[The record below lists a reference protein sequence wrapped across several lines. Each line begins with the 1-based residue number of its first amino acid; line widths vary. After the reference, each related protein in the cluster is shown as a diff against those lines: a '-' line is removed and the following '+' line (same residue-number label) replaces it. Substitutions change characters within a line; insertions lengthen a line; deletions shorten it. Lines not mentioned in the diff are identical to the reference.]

1 MSRAFQLRV
10 VANQLP
16 VTLFQIATILCLVAA
31 ANAAAVLPVESSVVK
46 SDRVGDSFSYSIHQ
60 NQGYAVG
67 DVASLYPYEVKGDK
81 IKQIVPAT
89 AYVAPVDVKPT
100 ELKHVL
106 PIGPLEEYKQVL
118 PVSPIQLKSTV
129 LPAGTYMSAEPLK
142 NIELKSYVQ
151 PAYVA
156 PLKGVELKSF
166 VHPPTTVFT
175 TAPVKN
181 VGFIQPSTAYVSP
194 AITYT
199 HDPAVPITYG
209 ANVYPYGTWSY
220 PIMKPEK
227 VY

>member
-1 MSRAFQLRV
+1 MSHTFQLRV
-10 VANQLP
+10 VAKQLP
-16 VTLFQIATILCLVAA
+16 VTLFQIATILCLVVA
-31 ANAAAVLPVESSVVK
+31 ANAASVLPVESSVVK

-60 NQGYAVG
+60 NQGYDVG

-81 IKQIVPAT
+81 IKQVVPAT
-89 AYVAPVDVKPT
+89 AYVAPVEVKPT

-106 PIGPLEEYKQVL
+106 PVGPLEEYKQVL

-129 LPAGTYMSAEPLK
+129 LPAATYMSAEPLK
-142 NIELKSYVQ
+142 NIEFKGYVQ
-151 PAYVA
+151 PTYVS

-166 VHPPTTVFT
+166 VQPPTTVFT

-194 AITYT
+194 AITYSP
-199 HDPAVPITYG
+199 DPAVPVTYG
-209 ANVYPYGTWSY
+209 ANVYPYTTWSY

-227 VY
+227 LY

>member
-1 MSRAFQLRV
+1 VAKQL
-10 VANQLP
+10 AI
-16 VTLFQIATILCLVAA
+16 TLFQIATILCLVAA

-67 DVASLYPYEVKGDK
+67 DVASLYPYEVKVDK
-81 IKQIVPAT
+81 IKQVVPAT
-89 AYVAPVDVKPT
+89 AYVGPVDVKPT

-106 PIGPLEEYKQVL
+106 PIAPLEEYKQVL
-118 PVSPIQLKSTV
+118 PVSPIQIKSTV
-129 LPAGTYMSAEPLK
+129 LPGATYMSAESLK
-142 NIELKSYVQ
+142 NIELKGYVQ
-151 PAYVA
+151 PAYVT
-156 PLKGVELKSF
+156 PFKGAELKSF
-166 VHPPTTVFT
+166 VQPQTTVFA

-181 VGFIQPSTAYVSP
+181 VGFIQPIQPSTAYVSP

-209 ANVYPYGTWSY
+209 ANVYPYATWSY

-227 VY
+227 LY

>member
-1 MSRAFQLRV
+1 MSHTFELRV
-10 VANQLP
+10 VAKQLP

-31 ANAAAVLPVESSVVK
+31 ANAASVLPVESSVVK

-81 IKQIVPAT
+81 IKQVVPAT
-89 AYVAPVDVKPT
+89 AYVAPVELKPT

-106 PIGPLEEYKQVL
+106 PVGPFDDYKQVL
-118 PVSPIQLKSTV
+118 PLTPIQLKSPV
-129 LPAGTYMSAEPLK
+129 LPAGTYMSAEQLK

-156 PLKGVELKSF
+156 PLKTVELKSF
-166 VHPPTTVFT
+166 VQPQTTVFT
-175 TAPVKN
+175 TTPVKN
-181 VGFIQPSTAYVSP
+181 VGFIQPSTGYVSP
-194 AITYT
+194 ITYS

-220 PIMKPEK
+220 PIMKQEK
-227 VY
+227 LY